1 MGRVAHLFKPTV
13 RRGAS
18 VGAGKVVG
26 MSIESV
32 FIRDEMIRLGQFL
45 KLANLVENGVHAR
58 EVIQDG
64 LVKVNGEICEQR
76 GRQLHAGDTVELN
89 GVTVQVETE

>member
-1 MGRVAHLFKPTV
+1 
-13 RRGAS
+13 
-18 VGAGKVVG
+18 
-26 MSIESV
+26 MSNIEEV

-64 LVKVNGEICEQR
+64 LVQVNGQIEEAR
-76 GRQLHAGDTVELN
+76 GKQLHTGDTVTLN
-89 GVTVQVETE
+89 GVTVKVVHED